1 MVLFTLLGAMSAV
14 LEILLVPFYVGGVI
28 FPITLVLAIAGNVFL
43 ARGLRSLVGSMGLA
57 ALPLL
62 AWVLVVLVMGFFA
75 DSKGD
80 VFLPGYGQG
89 QYVSLGAAARRHRR
103 RGDGDLRRRQA
114 ARMVDYESVN
124 LARLASFS
132 ASWTALSAAG
142 GRSDSTS
149 WAPGNRASS
158 SCRSA
163 IET

>member
-1 MVLFTLLGAMSAV
+1 MNGGGRLGAVVLFTLLGAMSAV
-14 LEILLVPFYVGGVI
+14 LEILLVPFYVAGVI

-89 QYVSLGAAARRHRR
+89 QYVSLGLPLVGIVAGVMAIF
-103 RGDGDLRRRQA
+103 
-114 ARMVDYESVN
+114 VDAKPRE
-124 LARLASFS
+124 
-132 ASWTALSAAG
+132 W
-142 GRSDSTS
+142 STTS
-149 WAPGNRASS
+149 R
-158 SCRSA
+158 
-163 IET
+163 